1 MIKVL
6 QTIYIKSKNERYSI
20 YEEENGEL
28 SIVPEKEIPSLEK
41 WAKKYLSESSSKE
54 IIYLFC
60 KRTVYAFFVTKRHSD
75 FAGESLF
82 GKAVCH
88 KDDIYNKEIGM
99 AIALARLYKEEGE
112 IFF

>member
-20 YEEENGEL
+20 CEKENGEL
-28 SIVPEKEIPSLEK
+28 SIVPEKEIPSLEE
-41 WAKKYLSESSSKE
+41 WAKRYLSQNSSKAV
-54 IIYLFC
+54 IYLFR

-75 FAGESLF
+75 FTGESLF

-99 AIALARLYKEEGE
+99 AIALMRLCGEEDT